1 MKHVPS
7 SVSLLL
13 FALALFISARAAEA
27 VTEPAPAAP
36 NEPAP
41 TTMENP
47 PPPPSAWLVLKDA
60 TYDQRDSFLAGVKD
74 LETQVDQQIG
84 ELVTQRAAMAKAN
97 ISTNAWDLLMQEMN
111 TARTNL
117 KSTIDDMRSASRETW
132 EQQKNQVG
140 LAWERTQNAYTRVK
154 ASTTS

>member
-1 MKHVPS
+1 MKHLPS
-7 SVSLLL
+7 SVSFPLL
-13 FALALFISARAAEA
+13 ALALLISARAAETVPESSPA
-27 VTEPAPAAP
+27 VPNDPAPAAL
-36 NEPAP
+36 
-41 TTMENP
+41 ENP
-47 PPPPSAWLVLKDA
+47 SPPLAGWAVLKDA

-84 ELVTQRAAMAKAN
+84 ELVAQRAAMAKAN
-97 ISTNAWDLLMQEMN
+97 ISTNAWDLLMQEVS
-111 TARTNL
+111 TARVHL
-117 KSTIDDMRSASRETW
+117 KSTIDDMSSASRETW